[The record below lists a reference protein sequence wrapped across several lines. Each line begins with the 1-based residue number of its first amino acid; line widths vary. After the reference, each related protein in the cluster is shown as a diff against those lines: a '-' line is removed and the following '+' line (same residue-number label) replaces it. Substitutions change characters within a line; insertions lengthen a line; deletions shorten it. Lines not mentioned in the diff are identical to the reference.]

1 MGEGVD
7 WAAAW
12 PKIAFTSSDV
22 SHVGG
27 ELVDC
32 KDNIV
37 DEDIEEEDL
46 SNALPSLF
54 WSLAWKFS
62 DGAKDGIEEEG
73 EIIDKEDDEIFLHIS
88 V

>member
-12 PKIAFTSSDV
+12 PKIAFTSLDV

-27 ELVDC
+27 EETDC
-32 KDNIV
+32 KDDIV
-37 DEDIEEEDL
+37 DEDIEEEL